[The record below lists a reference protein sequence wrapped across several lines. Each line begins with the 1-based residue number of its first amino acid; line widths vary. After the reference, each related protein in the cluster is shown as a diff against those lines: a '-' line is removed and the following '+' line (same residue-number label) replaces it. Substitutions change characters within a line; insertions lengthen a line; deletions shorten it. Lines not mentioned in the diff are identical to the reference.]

1 MSLVHTRP
9 IRGENESPADP
20 AGTADRSSTQAPV
33 KLLHTSCV
41 STHRSWTDSAPATCC
56 SGQHDG
62 PVKEVFV
69 LDEMN
74 MVVSGS
80 WDRTLRPFVAIV
92 PAAERQLKGTNTTVN
107 SNPQGFWNLQQPTP
121 VATLQL
127 PERFLDTNVTAVN
140 IQKQGQTISTSAY
153 HHTMRVI
160 SGVYTMDVKY
170 PLLVVGCAER
180 HVPLGCTSRISRNWK
195 GSWVKRRLLRLVYN
209 LQAIQQNP
217 APYKQ
222 GQTALKMQTRAI
234 CSPAAL
240 SPHAHA

>member
-1 MSLVHTRP
+1 MLLRSARRTCEGGLRVRRDEHGRFWQLGQDTSTLCCNSSSCR
-9 IRGENESPADP
+9 
-20 AGTADRSSTQAPV
+20 TAAQRN
-33 KLLHTSCV
+33 K
-41 STHRSWTDSAPATCC
+41 
-56 SGQHDG
+56 
-62 PVKEVFV
+62 
-69 LDEMN
+69 
-74 MVVSGS
+74 
-80 WDRTLRPFVAIV
+80 
-92 PAAERQLKGTNTTVN
+92 NTTVN

-140 IQKQGQTISTSAY
+140 IQKQGQTTSTSAY
-153 HHTMRVI
+153 HHTMRAI

-180 HVPLGCTSRISRNWK
+180 HVPLGCTSRISRKWK